1 MDERNEA
8 SWLRT
13 LGAAAALSAS
23 YFFLAEF
30 GLRWATIDGVASA
43 VFPAA
48 GVALAGLL
56 LGGLRLWPAV
66 FIGRLA
72 ASLLH
77 PSSLPLW
84 VEVAIAAGNALAAV
98 VGAGALRWTRLNPS
112 LPRLHDVLAFLVA
125 ALGSSALAAAIGVG
139 ALAAAFGYGSGQA
152 WVAWLNWC
160 AGNLMGSLVMT
171 PLVLTWARGGPLSR
185 DRAWWLHL
193 SLSTALAAA
202 CAWITYGPL
211 DVPLLRPYAMF
222 PVLIWAALA
231 CGVRGAATVMLPV
244 AAIAV
249 WGTTM
254 GYDPVAPT
262 ASPMQ
267 RFVLLQEF
275 VGIAAISTLVLAVV
289 ADERRGK
296 DALRESEARLRESEN
311 RYRAFV
317 VSSSEGVYRL
327 EFDPPMDTTL
337 SLEEQVDRV
346 YRDGRFAECNQAFAR
361 MYGFERCEDVVGRGL
376 DLMLPPDDPGARA
389 YLRSLIE
396 GGYSANEFESAER
409 DRLGRTVHFTNSIMG
424 VVEDGKLVR
433 VWGIQRDITDRK
445 LAEEALREKEE
456 RLRLA
461 SEAAGIGY
469 CSFDAESQKLLLD
482 ATCAA
487 LFGLEPGVPVPVE
500 HVIGAVH
507 PDDRARAQEVIGRA
521 IMTPDRYE
529 VEFRTVLPDGTTRWV
544 AGFGISVHEPG
555 KPVRLVG
562 VNWDITA
569 RKAVEMEREQ
579 LLESERAART
589 EAERASRLKDEF
601 LSTVSHELRT
611 PLNAILGW
619 SQILSQRVSGKDRD
633 LEKGIAVIDRNA
645 RAQVQLIED
654 LLDMGRIISGKV
666 HLEMQTVDLHDVV
679 AAALSSVAPS
689 AAAKGIELE
698 KISRPGVGTV
708 RGDPNRLQQVVWNL
722 LSNAIKF
729 TPKGGRVKVTLVRVD
744 GRVEMAVEDAGQGI
758 APEFLPYVFERFR
771 QADGSISRKHGGL
784 GLGLSIVK
792 NLVELHGGTVRA
804 ASGGEGKGATFTVE
818 LPLGIVHLP
827 AGASASGEDA
837 GNAADLSG
845 ISVLFVDDAQDNHEL
860 VRRFL
865 EDRRARVWTA
875 GSGQEALG
883 LLERERPDVI
893 VSDIGM
899 PGMDGYELIR
909 RVRALPPERGGD
921 VPALALTAFARAE
934 DRTKAL
940 LAGFQAHLSKP
951 VQPAELTSAIVSL
964 TGRGATKAE
973 APATSE

>member
-1 MDERNEA
+1 MDERGKA
-8 SWLRT
+8 SWRRT
-13 LGAAAALSAS
+13 LGAATALCAS
-23 YFFLAEF
+23 YFFLAGF
-30 GLRWATIDGVASA
+30 GLRWATFHGAASS

-66 FIGRLA
+66 FIARLA
-72 ASLLH
+72 VSLVH
-77 PSSLPLW
+77 PSPLPLW
-84 VEVAIAAGNALAAV
+84 AEVAIAAGNTLAAV
-98 VGAGALRWTRLNPS
+98 AAAGALRRAGWRPS
-112 LPRLHDVLAFLVA
+112 LPRLDDVLAFLA
-125 ALGSSALAAAIGVG
+125 AAFGCAAVAAAIGAGVLSATIGGGLARAG
-139 ALAAAFGYGSGQA
+139 AI
-152 WVAWLNWC
+152 WIDWC
-160 AGNLMGSLVMT
+160 AGDLSGALVVA
-171 PLVLTWARGGPLSR
+171 PLVLTWAPGEPLRR

-193 SLSTALAAA
+193 LLSSAVAGAGT
-202 CAWITYGPL
+202 WMIYGPL
-211 DVPLLRPYAMF
+211 DLPLMRPFAIF
-222 PVLIWAALA
+222 PVLLWAALA
-231 CGVRGAATVMLPV
+231 CGVRGAATAMLPV
-244 AAIAV
+244 AVIAI
-249 WGTTM
+249 WGTTL
-254 GYDPVAPT
+254 GYGAIPLT
-262 ASPMQ
+262 ATPMQ

-275 VGIAAISTLVLAVV
+275 IVVAAISTLVLAVV

-296 DALRESEARLRESEN
+296 VALRESEARLRESEN

-317 VSSSEGVYRL
+317 ASSSEGVYRL
-327 EFDPPMDTTL
+327 EFEPPMDTTL
-337 SLEEQVDRV
+337 TPEEQVERT
-346 YRDGRFAECNQAFAR
+346 YRDGRFAECNLAFAR

-376 DLMLPPDDPGARA
+376 DLMLPPDDPDARV

-396 GGYSANEFESAER
+396 GGYSANDFESVER
-409 DRLGRTVHFTNSIMG
+409 DKLGRTVHFTNSIMG
-424 VVEDGKLVR
+424 VVEEGKLVR

-445 LAEEALREKEE
+445 MAEQALREKEE

-469 CSFDAESQKLLLD
+469 WSFDAESQKSVLD

-500 HVIGAVH
+500 HVIGAIH
-507 PDDRARAQEVIGRA
+507 PDDRAHAQEVIGQA
-521 IMTPDRYE
+521 IMTTDRYE
-529 VEFRTVLPDGTTRWV
+529 IEFRTVLPDGTTRWV

-555 KPVRLVG
+555 KPVRLAG

-619 SQILSQRVSGKDRD
+619 SQILGQRVSGKDKD

-679 AAALSSVAPS
+679 AAALSSAAPS

-698 KISRPGVGTV
+698 KLSRPGVGTV

-804 ASGGEGKGATFTVE
+804 MSAGEGKGATFTVE
-818 LPLGIVHLP
+818 LPLAIVHLP
-827 AGASASGEDA
+827 AGASASGEEES
-837 GNAADLSG
+837 ADLSG

-865 EDRRARVWTA
+865 EDRKARVRTA

-909 RVRALPPERGGD
+909 RVRALPPEQGGD

-934 DRTKAL
+934 DRNKAL

-951 VQPAELTSAIVSL
+951 VQPAELTLAIGSL
-964 TGRGATKAE
+964 TGRGARRAE
-973 APATSE
+973 APARSE